1 VKLVFPKA
9 VRGLT
14 LERLVAHDM
23 NNFDVRELLPSLFFV
38 IVANGRRPRGR
49 PNDPKDIEGFLDK
62 LVQHERLE
70 GFDDAAGRAMLDRW
84 VRASVIELSRVG
96 KARRIEQIRYV
107 EPLSLLTYKTGLPRE
122 SGRRRRVDLYLYRAM
137 RRALDRDGVDRAPTA
152 LGKIFREAFG
162 REVTIGPAP
171 EYDGKYIGDPGVDL
185 HTLLALCYLDGFAP
199 TPADKTES
207 ALVADRP
214 ATTPALPDV
223 ERNVGEDLLTFVLAY
238 QERTSTIA
246 LTDAL
251 ATLIDLHMFT
261 GTLKLAYATD
271 ELVRSGEV
279 PAAMQGSGEPTPP
292 DIYVDFTR
300 ERGSASDEIAQACV
314 DRDLEMLGRYYRA
327 FMYLKTLD
335 YAVQRSNR
343 LREEFDDLENPEYLL
358 QLMSSSS
365 QLQGQVEFLLDT
377 VVEDTI
383 EASDDPDAAEQIR
396 SYVREVVRA
405 CDGDVVAAFAR
416 LLAEADEKNLS
427 GALQKWYWSVGGL
440 RSDHG
445 LIEGN
450 LMGRRRARYVMSD
463 QLLAVLVQL
472 ALIDRGTGLKPRGI
486 RPELSLEWFLGWLH
500 TRFGFIVDRPPA
512 FVDGA
517 GARAAA
523 RDNLE
528 AMKRRLRQMGY
539 FQALSDDFAAQ
550 YLRDPQRSL
559 EPTP

>member
-1 VKLVFPKA
+1 MKLVFPKA
-9 VRGLT
+9 IRGLT
-14 LERLVAHDM
+14 FERLVAHDM

-38 IVANGRRPRGR
+38 VVANGRRPRGR
-49 PNDPKDIEGFLDK
+49 PNDPQDIDGFLEK
-62 LVQHERLE
+62 LIEHERLD
-70 GFDDAAGRAMLDRW
+70 GFDDAAGRAMLHRW
-84 VRASVIELSRVG
+84 VRASVIEISRAG
-96 KARRIEQIRYV
+96 KSRRIEQIRYV

-137 RRALDRDGVDRAPTA
+137 RRSLDRDGVDRPPAA

-171 EYDGKYIGDPGVDL
+171 EYDGTYNGDPGVDL
-185 HTLLALCYLDGFAP
+185 HTLLSLCYLDGFAP

-207 ALVADRP
+207 ALVADSA

-223 ERNVGEDLLTFVLAY
+223 ESNVGDDLLTFILAY
-238 QERTSTIA
+238 RDRTSTIA

-251 ATLIDLHMFT
+251 ATLIDVHLFT

-271 ELVRSGEV
+271 ELVRSAQTP
-279 PAAMQGSGEPTPP
+279 PAMRGSRGPTPP

-300 ERGSASDEIAQACV
+300 ERGSASDELAQACV
-314 DRDLEMLGRYYRA
+314 DRDLEMMGRYYRA

-335 YAVQRSNR
+335 HAVQTSNR
-343 LREEFDDLENPEYLL
+343 HREEFSALTNPEYLVRL
-358 QLMSSSS
+358 VGASDELEPR
-365 QLQGQVEFLLDT
+365 VEFLLDA
-377 VVEDTI
+377 VVEATI
-383 EASDDPDAAEQIR
+383 EESDDPDAADEVR
-396 SYVREVVRA
+396 RYVGEVIRA
-405 CDGDVVAAFAR
+405 CEGDHVDAYAR
-416 LLAEADEKNLS
+416 LLAESQEKNLS
-427 GALQKWYWSVGGL
+427 VSLQKWFWSVGGL
-440 RSDHG
+440 RNDHG
-445 LIEGN
+445 LLEGN
-450 LMGRRRARYVMSD
+450 LLGRRRARYVMSD

-472 ALIDRGTGLKPRGI
+472 ALIDRGSGLTPRGI
-486 RPELSLEWFLGWLH
+486 FPELSLEQFLGWLYE
-500 TRFGFIVDRPPA
+500 RFGFIVDRPPA

-517 GARAAA
+517 DARAAA

-559 EPTP
+559 EHTS